1 MPTTCSPSGIG
12 KVRVSRDSNSQLA
25 VHLIRCRGRRRSTAT
40 IRKTLRHTIFLRSG
54 GMAKRS
60 TRRMITES
68 SILCWPG
75 SAVDL
80 APEATLTVLLSSS
93 NAIG

>member
-1 MPTTCSPSGIG
+1 
-12 KVRVSRDSNSQLA
+12 
-25 VHLIRCRGRRRSTAT
+25 
-40 IRKTLRHTIFLRSG
+40 
-54 GMAKRS
+54 
-60 TRRMITES
+60 MITES
-68 SILCWPG
+68 SILCWPC